1 MREILSD
8 LVAEEQSLDQFLQGL
23 HERDW
28 KLPTMAPGWSIHDT
42 ISHLAFTEWAAH
54 DAINGSGPGPITLDE
69 LDEWTE
75 QGVIEGRPKRYQEVI
90 EWWRSG
96 RAAVVDALSKKMPN
110 ERIDWILAPMSA
122 KAFATLRLMETWA
135 HGLDVKAAVLG
146 RITPIPE
153 DDLEED
159 EEDPVAD
166 TTRLRHIAWLG
177 QKSLPFAFEQAGEE
191 YPEKGIRVVVM
202 GPLYSAWR
210 FGPEDTDQVIKGRAS
225 DWCRLVVQRT
235 TADETGL
242 KAVGEHAE
250 KALGLARAY

>member
-42 ISHLAFTEWAAH
+42 ISHLAFTEWAAT
-54 DAINGSGPGPITLDE
+54 DAINGSGPGPISLDE
-69 LDEWTE
+69 LDEWTA

-135 HGLDVKAAVLG
+135 HGLDIKMALADRFNG
-146 RITPIPE
+146 EP
-153 DDLEED
+153 
-159 EEDPVAD
+159 EEDPLND
-166 TTRLRHIAWLG
+166 TPRLRHVAWLAHRM
-177 QKSLPFAFEQAGEE
+177 LPWSFEVADEQ
-191 YPEKGIRVVVM
+191 YPDSGIRVELM
-202 GPLYSAWR
+202 GPNYARWVY
-210 FGPEDTDQVIKGRAS
+210 GPADAENVIKGIAGE
-225 DWCRLVVQRT
+225 WCRIAVHRLDVSAT
-235 TADETGL
+235 NL
-242 KAVGEHAE
+242 KAEGDQAE
-250 KALGLARAY
+250 VALRVVRAY